1 MKCCLVTICI
11 GEKYLKEYNKFFKP
25 SQENYAK
32 KCNYDFKILTDYIK
46 EPKHPFLIYL
56 NKILVCDYQWDKE
69 YDYIIFVDADIVINE
84 NTPPIH
90 NEYNFGD
97 KIGVVN
103 QSQPT
108 LQARIELQKNIG
120 YEVTARDYY
129 KLKSNH
135 DIKTAHIINTG
146 VLVLQPKKHKLFL
159 RNIFD
164 TYYQKNINN
173 FPKVFA
179 HYEQS
184 VIGYEIQKNNMHFF
198 MNMKW
203 NALWANNKYFF
214 NTMKKQLLTL
224 QEFHDDNYFIHFAG
238 HVDFHLI
245 PYINSCFFRFTNF
258 LLTRT
263 GLKRIK
269 ILRKLSILIMKI
281 ISILIFKIS
290 LLK

>member
-25 SQENYAK
+25 SQEKYAK
-32 KCNYDFKILTDYIK
+32 KWDYDFKILTDYIK
-46 EPKHPFLIYL
+46 EPKHPHLISL

-108 LQARIELQKNIG
+108 LQARIETQIHRG
-120 YEVTARDYY
+120 FEITAKDYY
-129 KLKSNH
+129 RSKSKH
-135 DIKTAHIINTG
+135 IIETQHIINTG
-146 VLVLQPKKHKLFL
+146 VLVIQPKKHKLFL

-164 TYYQKNINN
+164 TYYKKQINN
-173 FPKVFA
+173 KSGF

-203 NALWANNKYFF
+203 NALWGNNKYFF
-214 NTMKKQLLTL
+214 NTIKKQLLTL
-224 QEFHDDNYFIHFAG
+224 QGFYDSNYFIHFAG
-238 HVDFHLI
+238 HLDYHLI
-245 PYINSCFFRFTNF
+245 PNINTWFFRFTNF

-269 ILRKLSILIMKI
+269 ILRRLSILIMKI
-281 ISILIFKIS
+281 ISK
-290 LLK
+290 LLHH